1 MPQLITRTC
10 LPRRRLLGALAAW
23 GASSALPGSAW
34 AARPAL
40 PLVLAQNAPDDLD
53 PSGYLVSEKYDG
65 VRGYW
70 DGRQLWFRSGL
81 PVAAPGWFTAALPAV
96 PLDGELW
103 MARGRFEALVGAVRR
118 AQPLDSEWRG
128 IRFMVFERP
137 VAEGSFAERAAAIR
151 ALLAAH
157 PAGPAVAVA
166 QDSLP
171 DRAALLKRLD
181 AVVAGGGEGLV
192 LHRADAAFVAGR
204 SPAVLKLKPLADA
217 EAQVIGH
224 VEGRGRL
231 QGRLGA
237 LRVRTVDG
245 TVFLIGTG
253 LSDAL
258 RDQPP
263 PVGAWVTFTHRG
275 LTERGVPRFASYL
288 RLRQV

>member
-1 MPQLITRTC
+1 MIS
-10 LPRRRLLGALAAW
+10 LPRRRLLGAALALTA
-23 GASSALPGSAW
+23 APAALW
-34 AARPAL
+34 ARTPL
-40 PLVLAQNAPDDLD
+40 PLVLAQNAPEDLD
-53 PSGYLVSEKYDG
+53 PSAYLVSEKYDG

-81 PVAAPGWFTAALPAV
+81 PVAAPAWFTGALPPVAM
-96 PLDGELW
+96 DGELW

-118 AQPLDSEWRG
+118 TQPQDAEWRQV
-128 IRFMVFERP
+128 RFMVFERP
-137 VAEGSFAERAAAIR
+137 GAEGSFAERVASLQ
-151 ALLAAH
+151 ALLARH
-157 PAGPAVAVA
+157 DGPAQAVV
-166 QDSLP
+166 QETVVS
-171 DRAALLKRLD
+171 RAALKQRLD

-192 LHRADAAFVAGR
+192 LHRAYAPFVSGR
-204 SPAVLKLKPLADA
+204 SPALLKLKPLDDA
-217 EAQVIGH
+217 EAEVIGH

-253 LSDAL
+253 LSDAV
-258 RDQPP
+258 RDNPP
-263 PVGAWVTFTHRG
+263 PVGAWVTYTHRG

>member
-1 MPQLITRTC
+1 MIS
-10 LPRRRLLGALAAW
+10 LPRRRLLGAALALTA
-23 GASSALPGSAW
+23 APAALW
-34 AARPAL
+34 ARTPL
-40 PLVLAQNAPDDLD
+40 PLVLAQNAPEDLD
-53 PSGYLVSEKYDG
+53 PSAYLVSEKYDG

-81 PVAAPGWFTAALPAV
+81 PVAAPAWFTGALPPVAM
-96 PLDGELW
+96 DGELW

-118 AQPLDSEWRG
+118 TQPQDAEWRQV
-128 IRFMVFERP
+128 RFMVFERP
-137 VAEGSFAERAAAIR
+137 GAEGSFAERVASLQ
-151 ALLAAH
+151 ALLARH
-157 PAGPAVAVA
+157 DGPAQAVV
-166 QDSLP
+166 QETVVS
-171 DRAALLKRLD
+171 RAALKQRLD

-192 LHRADAAFVAGR
+192 LHRADAPFVSGR
-204 SPAVLKLKPLADA
+204 SPALLKLKPLDDA
-217 EAQVIGH
+217 EAEVIGH

-253 LSDAL
+253 LSDAV
-258 RDQPP
+258 RDDPP
-263 PVGAWVTFTHRG
+263 PVGVWVTYTHRG

>member
-1 MPQLITRTC
+1 MTPIVRLS
-10 LPRRRLLGALAAW
+10 RRHLLSAAL
-23 GASSALPGSAW
+23 GLCCTPTALW
-34 AARPAL
+34 ARSPL
-40 PLVLAQNAPDDLD
+40 PLVLAQNAPADLD
-53 PSGYLVSEKYDG
+53 PAGYLVSEKYDG

-81 PVAAPGWFTAALPAV
+81 PVAAPTWFTEALPPVA
-96 PLDGELW
+96 LDGELW

-118 AQPLDSEWRG
+118 TKPVDAEWRQV
-128 IRFMVFERP
+128 RFLVFERP
-137 VAEGSFAERAAAIR
+137 GAEGRFAERAASLQ
-151 ALLAAH
+151 ALLVARRG
-157 PAGPAVAVA
+157 GPAEAVEQDLVAN
-166 QDSLP
+166 
-171 DRAALLKRLD
+171 RAELKQRLD

-192 LHRADAAFVAGR
+192 LHRADAPFVSGR
-204 SPAVLKLKPLADA
+204 SPAVLKLKPLDDA
-217 EAQVIGH
+217 EAEVIGH

-253 LSDAL
+253 LTDAV
-258 RDQPP
+258 RDNPP
-263 PVGAWVTFTHRG
+263 PVGAWVTYTHRG